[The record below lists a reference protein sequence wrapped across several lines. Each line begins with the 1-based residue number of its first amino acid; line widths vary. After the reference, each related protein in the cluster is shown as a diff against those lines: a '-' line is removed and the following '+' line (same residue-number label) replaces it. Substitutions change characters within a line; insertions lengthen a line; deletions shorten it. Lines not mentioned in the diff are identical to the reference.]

1 MKHIRKYQ
9 ELFEA
14 VSALSKEQTEWL
26 NFFSNH
32 QWKLNKQTGEVDVT
46 GDFLCS
52 GPNVDG
58 FKGIQ
63 FGTVTGN
70 FSCHYG
76 GLKSLQGAPR
86 KVGGYFYCHR
96 NELETLK
103 GAPEIIEGDFNC
115 SRNKLV
121 SLEGGPSGTVGS
133 FNCSRNALSSLKG
146 APQAVKKSLDCSH
159 NQLVSLEGAPLGA
172 LDAVFDKNPV
182 TMGVLYFLYQDMSL
196 SGLSWPEAVA
206 NRWGI
211 ISTREND
218 AILLAPSHPNFTPEE
233 IKGLAA
239 MARLRRRFS

>member
-26 NFFSNH
+26 NFFTNG

-103 GAPEIIEGDFNC
+103 GAPETIGGDFNC
-115 SRNKLV
+115 SHNKLV

-133 FNCSRNALSSLKG
+133 FNCSRNALTSLKG
-146 APQAVKKSLDCSH
+146 APQAVISSLDCSH

-172 LDAVFDKNPV
+172 QDAVFNQNPV
-182 TMGVLYFLYQDMSL
+182 TSGLLYFLYRDMS

-206 NRWGI
+206 GRWSEI
-211 ISTREND
+211 NKESD
-218 AILLAPSHPNFTPEE
+218 SILLAPSHPNFTPEE
-233 IKGLAA
+233 IKGLEA
-239 MARLRRRFS
+239 MARLRRRAS